1 MNLLPIIYSSL
12 LIFGGVV
19 VLILTLSYIS
29 YKVKNS
35 LVQQEILITPEE
47 VRQSQVQKN
56 RPPAPVYRRESS
68 ERIIRDLEKKRIRR
82 NEKINY
88 VSRNENELKYVS
100 DRIKK
105 LKSNAEKLNEIRND
119 ALSRNR
125 SSGRRYSSRYQV
137 LQVKNNFGGD
147 FRPSFDIA
155 GSQARYSGSAL
166 MNYYDDRI

>member
-19 VLILTLSYIS
+19 LFILILSYIS

-35 LVQQEILITPEE
+35 LVQQEIVITSEE
-47 VRQSQVQKN
+47 MRHSQERNN
-56 RPPAPVYRRESS
+56 RPPVHRRESS
-68 ERIIRDLEKKRIRR
+68 ERLIRDLEKKRIRR
-82 NEKINY
+82 NSKINY
-88 VSRNENELKYVS
+88 EQRNEHELKYVS
-100 DRIKK
+100 ERIKK
-105 LKSNAEKLNEIRND
+105 LKSDVGKLNENRND

-125 SSGRRYSSRYQV
+125 SSGRRYNTRYQV
-137 LQVKNNFGGD
+137 LQVKNNYGGN

-155 GSQARYSGSAL
+155 GSQARFSGSAL